1 MYIKNNKSVIF
12 LSKDRTIDSEPVL
25 FLHGFTGSSNCW
37 RNIRKEINSP
47 TISIDIPGHNKS
59 YFLDLNEDYT
69 YKDFR
74 TELFLILNKL
84 NVKQVHLLGYSMGG
98 RLAISF
104 AQKYPK
110 LVKSLIL
117 ESSSL
122 GLVSYEEKEVQK
134 EDDNKLLT
142 LINNSMESFVSH
154 WKDNSLFS
162 NQKSRNLTAY
172 KDLNIN
178 RLKHNKHQLSKSL
191 LSFSKANMP
200 AFIEA
205 FSTFDFPVFLIN
217 GKDDTKYIK
226 INRDMMKIHK
236 KSKQF
241 IINTSSHNVHLEN
254 TESFIDTIND
264 IVDRLT

>member
-1 MYIKNNKSVIF
+1 MYIKNNKTTIF
-12 LSKDRTIDSEPVL
+12 LSKDRKLDNDPVL
-25 FLHGFTGSSNCW
+25 FLHGFSGSSNCW
-37 RNIRKEINSP
+37 KSIRKEINAP
-47 TISIDIPGHNKS
+47 TIAMDIPGHNKS
-59 YFLDLNEDYT
+59 YFLNLNEDYT

-84 NVKQVHLLGYSMGG
+84 NVKKVHLLGYSMGG

-104 AQKYPK
+104 AQKYPET
-110 LVKSLIL
+110 VKSLIL

-122 GLVSYEEKEVQK
+122 GLVSMEEKEIQTK
-134 EDDNKLLT
+134 QDNNLISK
-142 LINNSMESFVSH
+142 INNSMDRFVSH
-154 WKDNSLFS
+154 WKENLLFDK
-162 NQKSRNLTAY
+162 QESRNLNAY
-172 KDLNIN
+172 NELNNN

-191 LSFSKANMP
+191 LSFSKSNMP

-205 FSTFDFPVFLIN
+205 FSTFDCPVFLIN

-241 IINTSSHNVHLEN
+241 IINNSSHNVHLEN
-254 TESFIDTIND
+254 TDSFIDTVNNIINN
-264 IVDRLT
+264 LT